1 MKAKNLIIVLLPFFV
16 PILINAAGA
25 AKGDIYIV
33 KVTGPKRKK
42 PLASSLNW
50 TLPEGWPNPCGLSFR
65 RSLEAR
71 YRWSS
76 MYHRP
81 VLERLLRV

>member
-33 KVTGPKRKK
+33 KVADAISPGIAEFIDNSIDRAEK
-42 PLASSLNW
+42 
-50 TLPEGWPNPCGLSFR
+50 
-65 RSLEAR
+65 EAHP
-71 YRWSS
+71 SGNA
-76 MYHRP
+76 
-81 VLERLLRV
+81 